1 VGWEQLNVF
10 SSSLLPHV
18 KITLFLC
25 ISFSSKINN
34 KSAMKKFKD
43 ILIEEK
49 LHILRMDQL
58 RIKKTPRLMWLRVP
72 TPPPS
77 PS

>member
-10 SSSLLPHV
+10 SSSLLAHV
-18 KITLFLC
+18 KITSFLC
-25 ISFSSKINN
+25 IGFSSKINN

-49 LHILRMDQL
+49 LHILSLDQL
-58 RIKKTPRLMWLRVP
+58 RIKKNAEIAMA
-72 TPPPS
+72 
-77 PS
+77 